1 MSNIRRYTFQV
12 HTAHE
17 STRNYRKFFPV
28 LKHIS
33 ADGKLLYNYYIFI
46 FYFEIFRDIS
56 RYFRH

>member
-33 ADGKLLYNYYIFI
+33 ADGKLLHEIIKQIKPNYIT
-46 FYFEIFRDIS
+46 DN
-56 RYFRH
+56 